1 MNILSIDLDFL
12 TENLSKKENDF
23 EIIEPLKFNIINNLI
38 KNKNKNIVFLKT
50 HGQIVNYIK

>member
-23 EIIEPLKFNIINNLI
+23 EIIEPLKFNIINS
-38 KNKNKNIVFLKT
+38 
-50 HGQIVNYIK
+50 

>member
-1 MNILSIDLDFL
+1 MNILSIDLDFF

-38 KNKNKNIVFLKT
+38 KNIKGYLGIINIK
-50 HGQIVNYIK
+50 IVNAISK